1 MRSISF
7 SAGFIIALLLLLIPL
22 SVVIAQGGDELPVYV
37 VQPGENLTQI
47 AQKFNISVNDL
58 INANSFLDPNLISA
72 GTELRLPGFV
82 GVSGRLVAR
91 PVQFGE
97 TLSVVL
103 RETRLSRENFLR
115 MNNITSPAEMFIGSN
130 IILPV
135 LEDNPLNNSRLTG
148 KEDSVLLLSA
158 RNKLNPWMLPFSNDI
173 RPAEMLPGEVLFF
186 SSDQVQERVSLISD
200 QIEKIEI
207 IPLPVVQGRTSV
219 IRAYAKSPVDLGGSI
234 NDKPL
239 NFYYSETD
247 GFYYAI
253 HGFHALAEPGLVR
266 LSLSGSEEN
275 GQSFLSEQMLL
286 LASGN
291 YRQEELTVE
300 DTTIQQDVI
309 QAENQE
315 VQEILQASGPDKYW
329 QSLFRFPV
337 LGSLED
343 DTIAFSSVFGSRRSY
358 NRGEYEGYHGGLDF
372 SVVLMNLDVYAPAAG
387 RVIYTGE
394 MPIRGKTIFIDHGQ
408 GVVSGYG
415 HLNNYYVAVGDR
427 VEPGQLIGEI
437 GKTGRVTG
445 PHLHWDIFI
454 NGTPVDPF
462 DWVRNTYP

>member
-1 MRSISF
+1 MLPA
-7 SAGFIIALLLLLIPL
+7 SAVG
-22 SVVIAQGGDELPVYV
+22 AQGGDAMPVYI

-47 AQKFNISVNDL
+47 AQKFNIAVNDL
-58 INANSFLDPNLISA
+58 INANAFLDPNLISA

-97 TLSVVL
+97 NLSVVL
-103 RETRLSRENFLR
+103 RETQLSRENFLR
-115 MNNITSPAEMFIGSN
+115 MNNITSPAEMYIGSN
-130 IILPV
+130 IVLPV
-135 LEDNPLNNSRLTG
+135 LENNPLNNSRLSG
-148 KEDSVLLLSA
+148 QEDSTLLLSA
-158 RNKLNPWMLPFSNDI
+158 RNGLNPWILPFINGI
-173 RPAEMLPGEVLFF
+173 RAAEMLPGEVLFF
-186 SSDQVQERVSLISD
+186 SSDQVEERVSLVSD
-200 QIEKIEI
+200 QIEKVEI
-207 IPLPVVQGRTSV
+207 SPLPVVQGRTSV
-219 IRAYAKSPVDLGGSI
+219 IRAYAKTPVVLGGSI
-234 NDKPL
+234 NNKPL
-239 NFYYSETD
+239 VFYYSEAD

-253 HGFHALAEPGLVR
+253 HGFHALAEPGLAT
-266 LSLSGSEEN
+266 LNLTGTSED
-275 GQSFLSEQMLL
+275 GDSFVSEQMLL

-291 YRQEELTVE
+291 YFQEELTVE
-300 DTTIQQDVI
+300 DTTIQQDII

-315 VQEILQASGPDKYW
+315 VQEILNASGSDKYW
-329 QSLFRFPV
+329 QGFFRFPV

-358 NRGEYEGYHGGLDF
+358 NRGQYEGYHGGLDF

-415 HLNNYYVAVGDR
+415 HLNNYYVAVGDF

-445 PHLHWDIFI
+445 SHLHWDIFI

-462 DWVRNTYP
+462 DWVRSTYP